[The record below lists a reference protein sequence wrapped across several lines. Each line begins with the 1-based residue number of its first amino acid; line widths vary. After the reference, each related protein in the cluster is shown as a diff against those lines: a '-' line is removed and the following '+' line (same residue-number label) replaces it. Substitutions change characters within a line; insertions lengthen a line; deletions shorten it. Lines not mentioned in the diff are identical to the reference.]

1 MGCYKIDVYGLISLL
16 SLHSFLQG
24 EYSNEAKNKYFLK
37 NYPEVFGAEGKTLV
51 MRADS
56 SGFEVVSSQ
65 EAERL
70 RRNGMV
76 KVITTNDPTVKPY
89 LKYRAVVEEA
99 KVVDVKVEDVKVEDV
114 KVEDVKVEEAN
125 IDEGA
130 SSSVPAADAAAAT
143 VVSALMS
150 PSIVVGEEASDRAS
164 IDFTDPGKDIFLAYI
179 VFSLAAGVKGWA
191 DGWRPSGW
199 GKDEV

>member
-1 MGCYKIDVYGLISLL
+1 MRVGVTRLGCYKIDVYGLISLL

-99 KVVDVKVEDVKVEDV
+99 KVVDVKVEDVKVE
-114 KVEDVKVEEAN
+114 EAN

>member
-1 MGCYKIDVYGLISLL
+1 MTRLGCYKIDVYGLISLL

-76 KVITTNDPTVKPY
+76 KVITTNDPTVKLY

-99 KVVDVKVEDVKVEDV
+99 KVVDVKVEDV

-150 PSIVVGEEASDRAS
+150 PSIVVGEEASARAS

>member
-99 KVVDVKVEDVKVEDV
+99 KVVDVKVEDVKVE
-114 KVEDVKVEEAN
+114 EAN

>member
-1 MGCYKIDVYGLISLL
+1 
-16 SLHSFLQG
+16 LQG

-99 KVVDVKVEDVKVEDV
+99 KVVDV

>member
-1 MGCYKIDVYGLISLL
+1 
-16 SLHSFLQG
+16 LQG

-99 KVVDVKVEDVKVEDV
+99 KVVDVKVEDVKVEDVKVEDVKVEDVKVEDV